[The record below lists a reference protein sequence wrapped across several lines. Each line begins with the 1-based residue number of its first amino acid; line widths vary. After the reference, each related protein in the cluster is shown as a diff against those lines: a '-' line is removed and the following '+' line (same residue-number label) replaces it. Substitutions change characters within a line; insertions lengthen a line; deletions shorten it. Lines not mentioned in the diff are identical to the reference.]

1 MNKISPIPYE
11 ATHPGVLLADEIK
24 TREISQKE
32 LAANLGVLPSFLNE
46 ILKGKRNITADFA
59 ILLEKILD
67 IPADYWMRFQTQYD
81 IDKARLKEKNVN
93 KIEQIEN
100 WKVIEANVP
109 VDELKFCGYF
119 GDKIAENIEF
129 VKKLYRV
136 DNLDSISPQVSEQS
150 GNYASTTN
158 DYKTDLAW
166 CRVAEYEALKVN
178 VNSFD
183 NNKIDELKKE
193 LELLSFADGLTDV
206 KLISFLAK
214 FGVKLVLI
222 PKFEGCNIDKY
233 VFISDQ
239 NPAIAMI
246 KTDDFGSGFFELL
259 NNAIEDIEQDN
270 YWKVKI

>member
-67 IPADYWMRFQTQYD
+67 IPADYWMRFQAQYD
-81 IDKARLKEKNVN
+81 IDKARLKDKNVK

-129 VKKLYRV
+129 VKKLYKV
-136 DNLDSISPQVSEQS
+136 DNIDSISPQVSEQS
-150 GNYASTTN
+150 GNYASDTN
-158 DYKTDLAW
+158 DYKTVLAW
-166 CRVAEYEALKVN
+166 CRVAEYEALKMN
-178 VNSFD
+178 VTSFD
-183 NNKIDELKKE
+183 INKTEELKKE
-193 LELLSFADGLTDV
+193 LKLLSYTDGLTDV

-214 FGVKLVLI
+214 FGVKLVFI
-222 PKFEGCNIDKY
+222 SKFEGCNIKKHI
-233 VFISDQ
+233 FLSNQ
-239 NPAIAMI
+239 NPAIAMMKI
-246 KTDDFGSGFFELL
+246 DDFESGFFELL
-259 NNAIEDIEQDN
+259 SHAIEDIDYDN
-270 YWKVKI
+270 S